1 MQRDTRAIRC
11 TVNEFA
17 FTAGTA
23 ALSPN
28 LFISTSG
35 RLLRERSRLPKD
47 FQSAATETCGRLRF
61 VAVPS
66 ISTDGISVGTGRE
79 AHSDSGANEKTS
91 VHIRRRNGDDQH
103 RDENAG
109 DNQAAVDQRTD
120 GYAWLAQWQQI
131 VD

>member
-11 TVNEFA
+11 RVR
-17 FTAGTA
+17 
-23 ALSPN
+23 LY
-28 LFISTSG
+28 G
-35 RLLRERSRLPKD
+35 RYGRAVAKPLYIDVRPGLLRERSHLPKD

-61 VAVPS
+61 VVVPS

-91 VHIRRRNGDDQH
+91 VQIRRRNGDDQH